1 MTVVLKNTLDEFET
15 LTQCLILNVEL
26 EALSVLLVN
35 VTLCTLNLVSK
46 LRVCLQ
52 QVCYCIHRRNQP
64 FSCCIHLFF
73 VLFEV
78 KVLHCATGTRSKSLT
93 LRKEC
98 LRR

>member
-1 MTVVLKNTLDEFET
+1 MTVVLKNTLDEFESF
-15 LTQCLILNVEL
+15 TQCLILNVEL
-26 EALSVLLVN
+26 EALSVLLID
-35 VTLCTLNLVSK
+35 VTLRTLNLVSK
-46 LRVCLQ
+46 LRVGLQ
-52 QVCYCIHRRNQP
+52 QVCNRIHRRNQP

-78 KVLHCATGTRSKSLT
+78 KVLHAATGTIAKSLS